1 MFDINKIVLEIDQL
15 FNNLNIEISKVADI
29 ITQPQS
35 AMPGL
40 WNMIEGIFNCLLPI
54 GYSLLALFF
63 MLDFLNKTVTFR
75 IAKIENII
83 KILIR
88 MVLAKVVMQSSFEIL
103 GLIYQSISDLI
114 SLVYNSPDTIQNIVD
129 IAELKTQLE
138 GMKLME
144 LIMFQVNF
152 MPIKL
157 IMNFLL
163 ILIKV
168 ICYGRIIELYVF
180 TALAPLPLST
190 MANEEYNNVAKRFF
204 QHYISICLQG
214 LIIMIACMSFSGI
227 ANTIL
232 VSTANSS
239 AELGM
244 WGTISSCLVLLLVI
258 TQSKNWAKQIVGVN

>member
-1 MFDINKIVLEIDQL
+1 MFNVDDIVLSISKL
-15 FNNLNIEISKVADI
+15 FNDLNSEIGDIVNI

-63 MLDFLNKTVTFR
+63 MLDLLNNTITFR

-83 KILIR
+83 KIVIR
-88 MVLAKVVMQSSFEIL
+88 VVLAKVIMQSSFIIL
-103 GLIYQSISDLI
+103 EQIYYSVSNIIS
-114 SLVYNSPDTIQNIVD
+114 SVYTSPGTIQNIVD
-129 IAELKTQLE
+129 VAELKTQLE
-138 GMKLME
+138 AMKFME
-144 LIMFQVNF
+144 LIAFQMQF

-157 IMNFLL
+157 IMQILK
-163 ILIKV
+163 ILIEV
-168 ICYGRIIELYVF
+168 ICYGRIIELYTF

-190 MANEEYNNVAKRFF
+190 MVSGEYNNIAKRFV
-204 QHYISICLQG
+204 QHYISVCLQG

-232 VSTANSS
+232 VSSATNS
-239 AELGM
+239 AEISM
-244 WGTISSCLVLLLVI
+244 WGTITACVVLLLVL
-258 TQSKNWAKQIVGVN
+258 TKASTWAKQIVGVN